1 MAVYDHLPL
10 KRLEGV
16 LERRMHGFGLAPFRD
31 AKQHGARVQKEI
43 ENIVSSFNALPAID
57 GIDPSLILKVS
68 IAGNIDE
75 DEWRK
80 VGLTVLSVD
89 RDKSV
94 ILFANDKSLQDF
106 RNKVEAYQGE
116 LPLGQKGPQ
125 FASLVAAIETVSLL
139 TASDRIGP
147 SLRAAGLAE
156 PEDFVAADNY
166 LLDFELYR
174 PPTQGE
180 ADIFVYR
187 LKQALEASG
196 GKILSTYSGHQMLI
210 ARVECNGN
218 AVRAALDLP
227 EVAVADMPPQP
238 DFVAE
243 DIAEIDIEQLSP
255 GSPPAID
262 AIVIGI
268 IDSGVNFGHPL
279 LASTEAG
286 AIALNPAWSVSD
298 AVGHGTSV
306 ASIAAFG
313 DIAARV
319 AAKNFD
325 AQFRIASA
333 RVVTDSGQFPKELS
347 VPDLMEQAVTKLHT
361 DYGCR
366 IFNISLGNSKR
377 LYNGGKPDP
386 WAATLDALARD
397 LDVLIIV
404 SAGNR
409 DDLTNS
415 YNDGIIA
422 AYPQYLLTEA
432 SRIIDPATA
441 AIALSVGA
449 IAHANG
455 LEDGD
460 EELAG
465 VRPICGANEPSP
477 FTRTGPGV
485 RGMIKPDLID
495 FGGTAVWDGPTGALV
510 NGNQKAAA
518 GVWTMH
524 HKPVEK
530 LFRARSGTS
539 FAAPNIAYKAALLLS
554 HFPTASANLLRSL
567 LALSASI
574 PRAVSLRT
582 RGLNEKTALM
592 ACGHGVSSADHAATS
607 DDGRVVLFAEDELPL
622 DHFAVFEVPIP
633 PEFQTTKGTREI
645 KVALAFDPPVRH
657 TRADYLGVTMGWRLL
672 RGTNENEVFD
682 RYRKWAKEEGK
693 PPEFPSKLVCP
704 ADIGS
709 DLRESGTLQVATYQG
724 KRDISRYGDKYYV
737 AVWCSRRWAPAAVET
752 QRYALSVQL
761 RHENVTTLYQTLRQP
776 VRLQA

>member
-1 MAVYDHLPL
+1 MAAYEHLPL

-16 LERRMHGFGLAPFRD
+16 LERRMHGFGVAPFRE
-31 AKQHGARVQKEI
+31 AKQHGARIQKDI
-43 ENIVSSFNALPAID
+43 EDTVASFSALPAID
-57 GIDPSLILKVS
+57 GINPSLILKVS

-89 RDKSV
+89 GDKSV

-116 LPLGQKGPQ
+116 LPLGQKGAP
-125 FASLVAAIETVSLL
+125 FAGLVAAIETVSLL

-147 SLRAAGLAE
+147 DLRAAGQLQ
-156 PEDFVAADNY
+156 PEDFVAADTY
-166 LLDFELYR
+166 VLDFELYH

-180 ADIFVYR
+180 ADIFLYR
-187 LKQALEASG
+187 LKQSLEAAG
-196 GKILSTYSGHQMLI
+196 GAILSTYAGHQMLI
-210 ARVECNGN
+210 ARIESNGDG
-218 AVRAALDLP
+218 VRAALDLP
-227 EVAVADMPPQP
+227 EVAVADLPPQP
-238 DFVAE
+238 DLVTE
-243 DIAEIDIEQLSP
+243 DITEIDIEELP
-255 GSPPAID
+255 AGSPPPEG

-279 LASTEAG
+279 LANTEAG
-286 AIALNPAWSVSD
+286 AISLDPTWSASD
-298 AVGHGTSV
+298 VVGHGTSV

-333 RVVTDSGQFPKELS
+333 RVVTDSGHFPKNQL
-347 VPDLMEQAVTKLHT
+347 VPDLMEQAITKLHN
-361 DYGCR
+361 DYACR
-366 IFNISLGNSKR
+366 IFNISLGDAKR
-377 LYNGGKPDP
+377 IYKGGRPDT
-386 WAATLDALARD
+386 WAATLDGLARD

-409 DDLTNS
+409 DDLS
-415 YNDGIIA
+415 GYKDGIVA
-422 AYPQYLLTEA
+422 AYPQYLLTDA

-441 AIALSVGA
+441 SNVISVGA

-455 LEDGD
+455 LEDMD

-465 VRPICGANEPSP
+465 VRPICGKDEPSP

-495 FGGTAVWDGPTGALV
+495 FGGNAVWDGPTGALV
-510 NGNQKAAA
+510 SGNQKEAA
-518 GVWTMH
+518 GIWTMH
-524 HKPVEK
+524 HKPIEK

-539 FAAPNIAYKAALLLS
+539 FAAPNLAYKAALLLS
-554 HFPTASANLLRSL
+554 HFPQASANLLRSL
-567 LALSASI
+567 LSISASV
-574 PRAVSLRT
+574 PKAVILRP
-582 RGLNEKTALM
+582 RGLNEKGTLM
-592 ACGHGVSSADHAATS
+592 ACGYGVCNADHAATS
-607 DDGRVVLFAEDELPL
+607 DDGRVVLYAEDELPL

-633 PEFQTTKGTREI
+633 TEFQTTKGTREI

-657 TRADYLGVTMGWRLL
+657 TRADYLGITMGWRLL
-672 RGTNENEVFD
+672 RGTSESDVFD
-682 RYRKWAKEEGK
+682 RYRKWTKEEGK

-704 ADIGS
+704 TDIGS
-709 DLRESGTLQVATYQG
+709 DLRDRGTLQVATYQG
-724 KRDISRYGDKYYV
+724 KQDISRYGDKYFV
-737 AVWCSRRWAPAAVET
+737 AVWCSRRWAPIDIEY

>member
-16 LERRMHGFGLAPFRD
+16 LERRTHGFGLAPFRE
-31 AKQHGARVQKEI
+31 AKQHGARIQKDI
-43 ENIVSSFNALPAID
+43 DDTVSSFNALPAID

-68 IAGNIDE
+68 VAGNIDE

-80 VGLTVLSVD
+80 VDLTVLSVD
-89 RDKSV
+89 GDKSV

-116 LPLGQKGPQ
+116 LPLGQKAPQ
-125 FASLVAAIETVSLL
+125 FAGLVAAIEAVSLL

-147 SLRAAGLAE
+147 TLQAAGFTQ
-156 PEDFVAADNY
+156 PQDFIAADTY
-166 LLDFELYR
+166 LLDFELYH
-174 PPTQGE
+174 PPTQAE
-180 ADIFVYR
+180 ADIFIYR
-187 LKQALEASG
+187 LRLALTTSG
-196 GKILSTYSGHQMLI
+196 GTILSTYSGHQMLI
-210 ARVECNGN
+210 ARVEGNGD

-238 DFVAE
+238 DLVTE
-243 DIAEIDIEQLSP
+243 DITEIDIEDLPP
-255 GSPPAID
+255 GNPPAED
-262 AIVIGI
+262 AVVIGI

-279 LASTEAG
+279 LANTEAG
-286 AIALNPAWSVSD
+286 AIALDPTWSVSD
-298 AVGHGTSV
+298 VVGHGTSV

-333 RVVTDSGQFPKELS
+333 RVVTDSGQFPKEQS
-347 VPDLMEQAVTKLHT
+347 VPDLMEQAITKLHA
-361 DYGCR
+361 DYACR
-366 IFNISLGNSKR
+366 IFNISLGNAKR
-377 LYNGGKPDP
+377 VYKGGKPDP

-397 LDVLIIV
+397 LDILIIV

-415 YNDGIIA
+415 YNDGIVT

-441 AIALSVGA
+441 AIALSVGG

-455 LEDGD
+455 LEEAD

-465 VRPICGANEPSP
+465 VRPICGIDEPSP

-485 RGMIKPDLID
+485 RGMIKPDLAD
-495 FGGTAVWDGPTGALV
+495 FGGNAVWDGPTGTLV
-510 NGNQKAAA
+510 NGNQKEAA
-518 GVWTMH
+518 GIWTMH
-524 HKPVEK
+524 HKPIEK

-554 HFPTASANLLRSL
+554 HFPNASANLLRSL

-574 PRAVSLRT
+574 PKAVSLRP
-582 RGLNEKTALM
+582 RGLNEKSALM
-592 ACGHGVSSADHAATS
+592 VCGHGVSNADHAATS
-607 DDGRVVLFAEDELPL
+607 DDGRVVLFTEDELLL

-645 KVALAFDPPVRH
+645 KIALAFDPPVRH
-657 TRADYLGVTMGWRLL
+657 TRADYLGATMGWRLL
-672 RGTNENEVFD
+672 RGTSESEVFD
-682 RYRKWAKEEGK
+682 RYRKWTKEEGK
-693 PPEFPSKLVCP
+693 PPEFPSNLVCP
-704 ADIGS
+704 TDIGS
-709 DLRESGTLQVATYQG
+709 DLRESGTLQVATYRG
-724 KRDISRYGDKYYV
+724 KRDISQYGNKYYV
-737 AVWCSRRWAPAAVET
+737 AVWCSRRWAPGTIER

-776 VRLQA
+776 VRLQT